1 MAQFCS
7 NGQFGMK
14 LLRIILIALCLSS
27 TPIAHAAPVP
37 QTVLNAL
44 KRANIPLSSVGIV
57 VREANTYTPLISH
70 QAHQPMNPASTI
82 KLLTTYA
89 GLELLGAD
97 YTWKTEAYLDGALE
111 KDVLHGNLILK
122 GYGNPKLSIEQLW
135 LWVVELRSRGLREI
149 RGDLVLDRSA
159 FALSPH
165 DPAAFDNDPTRP
177 YNIGPD
183 ALLLNFGAIRLRFMP
198 DGDAIKIS
206 TLPELAGY
214 TLDNRLTLVT
224 PENISGNAS
233 AQKIDCSALE
243 KIITAELQGN
253 ALLLQGDYPATCGER
268 DLHLSPLT
276 HPDYFYAVFLAL
288 WKEMGGSITG
298 GVSENVVPS
307 AAALFATHR
316 SPPLAEIIRDINKY
330 SNNVMAHQVF
340 LSLGNIVSGNGNS
353 LESAKTA
360 EPTSTSETSIAF
372 NTSPTAPPA
381 SMARSKLALRNWLAR
396 KQLSF
401 PELHLENG
409 AGLSRVARISPNSL
423 ALLLS
428 SAQRSPMSAEFI
440 ASLPILGVD
449 GTLRKRLANTAAA
462 TRGHLKTGS
471 LEGVQA
477 IAGYVQAYS
486 GKQWIVV
493 FLINHPNAGQG
504 QPAQDALIEWVQR
517 R

>member
-1 MAQFCS
+1 MP
-7 NGQFGMK
+7 
-14 LLRIILIALCLSS
+14 LIRIILITLSLSS
-27 TPIAHAAPVP
+27 IPISHAAPVP
-37 QTVLNAL
+37 QTVLDAL

-57 VREANTYTPLISH
+57 VREANTYTPLLSY

-97 YTWKTEAYLDGALE
+97 YTWKTEAYVDGTLE
-111 KDVLHGNLILK
+111 QDVLHGNLILK
-122 GYGNPKLSIEQLW
+122 GYGNPKLTIEQLW
-135 LWVVELRSRGLREI
+135 LWMYELRSRGLREI

-198 DGDAIKIS
+198 DGDSIKIY
-206 TLPELAGY
+206 TLPKLAGY
-214 TLDNRLTLVT
+214 TLDNRLTLIP
-224 PENISGNAS
+224 PEDLMENVPAK
-233 AQKIDCSALE
+233 KIDCSALE

-253 ALLLQGDYPATCGER
+253 VLLLQGDYPLACGER

-276 HPDYFYAVFLAL
+276 HPDYFYATFLAL
-288 WKEMGGSITG
+288 WKEMGGSIAG
-298 GVSENVVPS
+298 GVTENVVPS
-307 AAALFATHR
+307 TATLFSTHR

-340 LSLGNIVSGNGNS
+340 LSLGNNHAAEVINTPKSNNP
-353 LESAKTA
+353 EANNPEATNPSATGDTA
-360 EPTSTSETSIAF
+360 
-372 NTSPTAPPA
+372 NTPPLTAPPA

-396 KQLSF
+396 KQLNFS
-401 PELHLENG
+401 ELHLENG
-409 AGLSRVARISPNSL
+409 AGLSRIARISPNSL
-423 ALLLS
+423 ALLLN

-440 ASLPILGVD
+440 SSLPILGVD
-449 GTLRKRLANTAAA
+449 GTLRKRLANTTSASH
-462 TRGHLKTGS
+462 GHLKTGS

-486 GKQWIVV
+486 GRQWIVV
-493 FLINHPNAGQG
+493 FLINHPNASYG
-504 QPAQDALIEWVQR
+504 QPAQDALLEWVQR